1 MNILKIKAM
10 EVNYKIWFDAVNIYL
25 QNSIGK
31 VGYLPLQDYKPLL
44 NASDEEKSQ
53 YEFSPF
59 GIHWAKLDE
68 DLCFDGFIWE
78 NR

>member
-1 MNILKIKAM
+1 M
-10 EVNYKIWFDAVNIYL
+10 EVNYKVWFDAVNIYL
-25 QNSIGK
+25 QNSVGK
-31 VGYLPLQDYKPLL
+31 VGYLPLQDYKPLS